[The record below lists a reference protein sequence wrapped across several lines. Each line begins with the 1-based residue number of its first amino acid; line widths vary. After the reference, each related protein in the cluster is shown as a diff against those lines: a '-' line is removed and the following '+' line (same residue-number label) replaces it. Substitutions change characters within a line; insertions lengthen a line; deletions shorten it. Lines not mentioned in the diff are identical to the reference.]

1 MSQNEMRRLFD
12 AVLTEP
18 RPDTTDLDAAI
29 RGGRR
34 RRQRGTGAVLL
45 SCAAVVAVGAV
56 ALSGALPGSRAPI
69 AGPAAGGTPFPI
81 PTSQWTPGGD
91 GMTALLEGTLVK
103 DASGC
108 LVVDSL
114 VIVWP
119 AGYTAQQMPAGTV
132 EVLDPDGT
140 VVARTG
146 APLRAGGGSSPV
158 GVSGPCTS
166 GRPAGELYQVNDE
179 LPALALAEDPELP
192 HASPTDS
199 TPPPQAYYD
208 SYVGMESAVAG
219 ERAKADGWLPRVIN
233 PGEGMDFAY
242 GYSRLTLKIGDDGT
256 VTKASRG

>member
-1 MSQNEMRRLFD
+1 MSQNDMRRLFD

-34 RRQRGTGAVLL
+34 RRQRRTAAVLL

-56 ALSGALPGSRAPI
+56 ALSGALSGSQGPVTP
-69 AGPAAGGTPFPI
+69 PAAGGTPFPV
-81 PTSQWTPGGD
+81 PTSQWKPGD
-91 GMTALLEGTLVK
+91 AGMTALLEGTLVK
-103 DASGC
+103 DGSGC
-108 LVVDSL
+108 LVVDDL

-119 AGYTAQQMPAGTV
+119 AGYTAQQTPAGSV
-132 EVLDPDGT
+132 EVIDPDGR

-158 GVSGPCTS
+158 GVSGPCIS
-166 GRPAGELYQVNDE
+166 GRPAAELFHVNDE
-179 LPALALAEDPELP
+179 LPALDVAEDQDLP

-208 SYVGMESAVAG
+208 SYVGMGSAAAA
-219 ERAKADGWLPRVIN
+219 ERAEADGWLPRVIN
-233 PGEGMDFAY
+233 PGEGMDLAY
-242 GYSRLTLKIGDDGT
+242 GYNRLTLQIGDDGT
-256 VTKASRG
+256 VDKASRG